1 MILVRILACSLLLLL
16 SMPSQAMTALFYQ
29 PQKSDQ
35 TISIDK
41 WNSIFKIV
49 RNKGID
55 TLVVQWTQYGD
66 FLSEDKDKAWIIQVL
81 NQAKIAKLNLVIG
94 LSADPEV
101 FTKLKQTPAG
111 LEIYLQKIYE
121 NDRKLIAHW
130 NQSSLIENTIGWYL
144 PLEVDDREWRDQDRR
159 NILKKYLDREL
170 KQINFISTKDV
181 YISSF
186 FAGNMTPQN
195 YSQQLTDLKNGT
207 QLKIWVQDGG
217 GTKKL
222 TSSERLLYLQDTSD
236 CKANTIDGLIFEIF
250 EQTQHDQSFSAES
263 LQPAELAHKL
273 KLRAPCKRDTAFFE
287 LRYLLNLK
295 AQ

>member
-1 MILVRILACSLLLLL
+1 MILIRILACTLLLLI
-16 SMPSQAMTALFYQ
+16 SAPSQAMTALFFQ
-29 PQKSDQ
+29 PQMSDQ

-41 WNSIFKIV
+41 WNSIFKNV
-49 RNKGID
+49 RNKGFD
-55 TLVVQWTQYGD
+55 TLIVQWTQYGD
-66 FLSEDKDKAWIIQVL
+66 FLSEDKDMAWLAQVL
-81 NQAKIAKLNLVIG
+81 NQAKIAKLKLVIG

-101 FTKLKQTPAG
+101 FTKLKQAPAG
-111 LEIYLQKIYE
+111 LEIYFQKIYE

-159 NILKKYLDREL
+159 NILKKFLDREL

-186 FAGNMTPQN
+186 FTGNMTPQN
-195 YSQQLTDLKNGT
+195 YSQQLTDLKDGT

-222 TSSERLLYLQDTSD
+222 TSSERLLYLKDISNCEASTM
-236 CKANTIDGLIFEIF
+236 DGLIFEIF
-250 EQTQHDQSFSAES
+250 EQTQHDQSFAAES
-263 LQPAELAHKL
+263 LKPAALARKL
-273 KLRAPCKRDTAFFE
+273 KLRAPCKRDTVFFE

-295 AQ
+295 TQ